1 MNKKLLVLLL
11 LCGNFA
17 LAQNSGF
24 SLKAGL
30 QTTGITNAEIGENQN
45 RLGFYVGGL
54 YNFSIN
60 SNFSFQPELLY
71 SYQSFRNVNI
81 EVPRLGNSTTS
92 LPTFDQH
99 YKSHFIKVPLV
110 VKYQPNKFYVEVGPE
125 IGFQLST
132 KLKVDHTIG
141 TVLTGET
148 ELKELNTL
156 QIAALVGTGYKIND
170 QFEVGLRGGWGFNQL
185 TDNNYIKNFNIS
197 LGVSYQLK

>member
-1 MNKKLLVLLL
+1 MKKVFLFAIL
-11 LCGNFA
+11 LCSTMSFA
-17 LAQNSGF
+17 QSSFG
-24 SLKAGL
+24 LKGGA

-45 RLGFYVGGL
+45 RFGFYAGGF

-60 SNFSFQPELLY
+60 SNLSFQPELLY

-81 EVPRLGNSTTS
+81 EVARLGDSTTN

-110 VKYQPNKFYVEVGPE
+110 VKYQPNKVYVEVGPE

-132 KLKVDHTIG
+132 KLKIDHTIG
-141 TVLTGET
+141 TVPT
-148 ELKELNTL
+148 EEVELEDINTF

-185 TDNNYIKNFNIS
+185 TDNYYIKNFN
-197 LGVSYQLK
+197 VSVGLSYRLK